1 MRRPR
6 LPSLNALRAFEAAGR
21 LGKMTLAAEEL
32 GVTHGA
38 VSRQVRELEEGLGLR
53 LFAGPKSG
61 LFLTEAGRALLAGL
75 TPAFEQIGAAVAS
88 VSDESEGTLDVS
100 CLATFTMRWLIPRL
114 YTFQADHPG
123 IEVRLSAS
131 DAPIDF
137 TRERYEVAIRVD
149 DHPLPEEAETTPL
162 FPEFIGVVLAPG
174 LAARERLLRP
184 EDLARVAGLRTR
196 TRPSAWAAW
205 ARRMDL
211 APAVPLIG
219 REFEHF
225 YFMLEAATAG
235 LGACVAPWPLVMD
248 DVRAGRLVAP
258 FGFVPSGLTYVAVR
272 RRRRNQRAERFCAW
286 LAAQAGET
294 ALPGAPV
301 GSSAVS

>member
-1 MRRPR
+1 MPRPR

-21 LGKMTLAAEEL
+21 LGKMILAADEL

-38 VSRQVRELEEGLGLR
+38 VSRQVRELEESLGLR

-61 LFLTEAGRALLAGL
+61 LFLTEAGRTLLAGL

-88 VSDESEGTLDVS
+88 VSDDSEGTLDVS

-114 YTFQADHPG
+114 HTFQADHPG

-137 TRERYEVAIRVD
+137 NRERYEVAIRVD
-149 DHPLPEEAETTPL
+149 DHPLPEDAETTPL
-162 FPEFIGVVLAPG
+162 FPELIGVVMAPG
-174 LAARERLLRP
+174 LSARERVRRP
-184 EDLARVAGLRTR
+184 ADLARVTGLRTR
-196 TRPSAWAAW
+196 TRSGAWEAWAK
-205 ARRMDL
+205 RVGDSD
-211 APAVPLIG
+211 AVPAAG
-219 REFEHF
+219 QPFEHF

-235 LGACVAPWPLVMD
+235 LGACVGPWPLVMD

-286 LAAQAGET
+286 LAAQARIT
-294 ALPGAPV
+294 ASPEPPKR
-301 GSSAVS
+301 SSLA

>member
-1 MRRPR
+1 MHKLR

-21 LGKMTLAAEEL
+21 LGKMTRAAEEL

-38 VSRQVRELEEGLGLR
+38 VSRQVRELEESLGLR
-53 LFAGPKSG
+53 LFTGPKSG
-61 LFLTEAGRALLAGL
+61 LSLTEAGRTLLAGL
-75 TPAFEQIGAAVAS
+75 TPAFEQIGAAVAA

-114 YTFQADHPG
+114 YAFQADHPG
-123 IEVRLSAS
+123 IDVRLSAG
-131 DAPIDF
+131 DAPVDF
-137 TRERYEVAIRVD
+137 GRERYEVAIRVD

-162 FPEFIGVVLAPG
+162 FPEAIGVVLAPG
-174 LAARERLLRP
+174 LAARERVRRP
-184 EDLARVAGLRTR
+184 ADLARVPGLRTR
-196 TRPSAWAAW
+196 TRPGAWEAWAERVAV
-205 ARRMDL
+205 AG
-211 APAVPLIG
+211 AVPAVG
-219 REFEHF
+219 RQFEHF

-286 LAAQAGET
+286 LAAQARAT
-294 ALPGAPV
+294 AQPDGVSPPLP
-301 GSSAVS
+301 